1 MPLVLTHPDRRLVDD
16 AIVLIGVARSGTT
29 LTGDL
34 LGSLAELEYVYE
46 PWLATQL
53 PSLFAAGDLPRAT
66 AIEIL
71 RGSLHESFVGQM
83 LGRGVNTRAGD
94 DSRFERTHAKGELE
108 RRWRELANRRDALRE
123 ARARGLRLCVKF
135 GNLHPFLDFF
145 AEALPRAR
153 FVVIHRNGFDVAHS
167 LAARG
172 FLGDDELQRGD
183 MVMARR
189 RLADGRLVPWWLAA
203 GREDEFLGWDLYTR
217 CLHLWTQL
225 TGDHLARVAARPRP
239 TEHLLEIRYERLM
252 ANPARVL
259 DGIRTWLGAGTRTA
273 VTEQLLAGVDSARD
287 RRRAPPP
294 ATSSAVAREAERVQ
308 AELDRHCPPA

>member
-1 MPLVLTHPDRRLVDD
+1 MSLLLTHPDRCLVDD

-53 PSLFAAGDLPRAT
+53 PSLLGAGDLPRAT
-66 AIEIL
+66 AIELL
-71 RGSLHESFVGQM
+71 RASLHEALVGQL

-94 DSRFERTHAKGELE
+94 DSHFERTHPKGELE
-108 RRWRELANRRDALRE
+108 RRWRELGNRREVERDT
-123 ARARGLRLCVKF
+123 RARGLRLCVKF
-135 GNLHPFLDFF
+135 GNLHPFLEFF

-153 FVVIHRNGFDVAHS
+153 FLVIHRNGTDVAHS

-172 FLGDDELQRGD
+172 FLADDELQRGD

-189 RLADGRLVPWWLAA
+189 RLADGRLVPWWLEA

-225 TGDHLARVAARPRP
+225 TGDHLARVAAQPRL
-239 TEHLLEIRYERLM
+239 TQRLLEIRYERLM
-252 ANPARVL
+252 ANPARVV
-259 DGIRTWLGAGTRTA
+259 DEVRTWLGAGTRTQT
-273 VTEQLLAGVDSARD
+273 TEQLLAGVDAARD
-287 RRRAPPP
+287 RRRAAPP
-294 ATSSAVAREAERVQ
+294 ATSSTVAREAARVQ
-308 AELDRHCPPA
+308 RELDRRCPPL